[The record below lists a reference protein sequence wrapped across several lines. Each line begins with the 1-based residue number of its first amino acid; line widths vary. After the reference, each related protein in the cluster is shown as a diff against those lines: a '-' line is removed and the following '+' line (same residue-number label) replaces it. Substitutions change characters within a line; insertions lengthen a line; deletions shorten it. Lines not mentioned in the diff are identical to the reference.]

1 MKARFERLKIYVPFA
16 LALIAVMMLVYFV
29 ISRPK
34 PMPII
39 IATPVP
45 TATPTLAPTPTPAPL
60 RVYVTGA
67 VLNPDVYVLPPG
79 SIVKDAL
86 AAAGGA
92 TAEADLERINLA
104 LTVYDQLQIYVPRRG
119 EANLPVAL
127 PQEPLAGGVQ
137 PANSDAI
144 NINEATLEQLD
155 ALPGIGPA
163 IAERIIQYRTEN
175 GQFGIVEDLMNVKGI
190 GPATFEK
197 LRDKIRVE

>member
-16 LALIAVMMLVYFV
+16 LALIAVMGLLYVV
-29 ISRPK
+29 INRPK

-92 TAEADLERINLA
+92 MAEADLDRINLA
-104 LTVYDQLQIYVPRRG
+104 LTVYDQQQIYVPRRG
-119 EANLPVAL
+119 EASLPVAL

-137 PANSDAI
+137 PTNSDAI

-197 LRDKIRVE
+197 LRDKIRVD